1 MAALLWCCSACGRTP
16 DEIAAANRSK
26 EIDKEIT
33 QEKIH
38 FRRKVKIL
46 LLGAGES
53 GKSTFLKQ
61 MRIIH
66 GDDYSREDLNKIKPI
81 IYSNILKGMKVLLDA
96 RRKLRIEWGDP
107 SCAQCGEN
115 LLNLQCQYEQLTA
128 NSFLDHVGN
137 VKKLWK
143 DRGIQEA
150 YKRRNEFQLGDSTEY
165 FLNKLDEIGKKDFM
179 PTKQDMLH
187 SRKATKGIQ
196 EYEFDIKGIP
206 FVMVDVGGQRQ
217 QRTKWFQCFDNVTS
231 ILFMVSSSAY
241 DQVIMEDRRTN
252 CLIESCMIFE
262 TIVNNKCFANVS
274 IILFL
279 NKTDLLEQKIQSKH
293 NSIQDF
299 FLQFQGDPHNV
310 KDVQKFI
317 LQMFDS
323 RRRERS
329 KALFHHFTTAIDTDN
344 IKFVFHAVKD
354 TILQDNLKSLM
365 LQ

>member
-1 MAALLWCCSACGRTP
+1 M
-16 DEIAAANRSK
+16 
-26 EIDKEIT
+26 
-33 QEKIH
+33 
-38 FRRKVKIL
+38 FRKKVKIL

-53 GKSTFLKQ
+53 GKTTFLKQ

-66 GDDYSREDLNKIKPI
+66 GKDYNTEDLIGYRPI
-81 IYSNILKGMKVLLDA
+81 IHSNVMKGMKVLVDA
-96 RRKLRIEWGDP
+96 RRKLKIPWEDPECQVYGDI
-107 SCAQCGEN
+107 
-115 LLNLQCQYEQLTA
+115 LLNFQPPPGGIIDTDL
-128 NSFLDHVGN
+128 FLENCDGI
-137 VKKLWK
+137 KKLWN
-143 DRGIQEA
+143 DSGIQEA
-150 YKRRNEFQLGDSTEY
+150 YKRRNEFQLGDSTSY
-165 FLNKLDEIGKKDFM
+165 FLNNLEKIGKRDFL
-179 PTKQDMLH
+179 PSKQDMLH

-196 EYEFDIKGIP
+196 EYEFNIKGIP
-206 FVMVDVGGQRQ
+206 FVMVDVGGQRS
-217 QRTKWFQCFDNVTS
+217 QRTKWFQCFNEVTS

-279 NKTDLLEQKIQSKH
+279 NKTDLLEQKVKTRH
-293 NSIQDF
+293 NSIKDF
-299 FLQFQGDPHNV
+299 FLQFQGDPYNLL
-310 KDVQKFI
+310 DVQNFI

-329 KALFHHFTTAIDTDN
+329 KALFHHFTTAIDTEN

>member
-1 MAALLWCCSACGRTP
+1 MAQKVRH
-16 DEIAAANRSK
+16 DEIERELAK
-26 EIDKEIT
+26 EKVY
-33 QEKIH
+33 
-38 FRRKVKIL
+38 FRRKVKVL

-66 GDDYSREDLNKIKPI
+66 GENYSQEDLLAFKPI

-96 RRKLRIEWGDP
+96 RRKLKIEWGDAI
-107 SCAQCGEN
+107 SQQYGEQ
-115 LLNLQCQYEQLTA
+115 LLNLQYEGIMTTA
-128 NSFLDHVGN
+128 LFLDHVGN
-137 VKKLWK
+137 VERLWK
-143 DRGIQEA
+143 DAGIQEA
-150 YKRRNEFQLGDSTEY
+150 YKRRNEFRLGDSTDY
-165 FLNKLDEIGKKDFM
+165 FLNKLEDIARKDFL
-179 PTKQDMLH
+179 PSQQDMLH
-187 SRKATKGIQ
+187 SRKATKSIQ
-196 EYEFDIKGIP
+196 EYEFEIRGIP

-279 NKTDLLEQKIQSKH
+279 NKTDLLEQKIASRH
-293 NSIQDF
+293 NSISDF
-299 FLQFQGDPHNV
+299 FMQFQGDPHNL

-329 KALFHHFTTAIDTDN
+329 KALFHHFTTATDTDN